1 MNRREV
7 LKTAALAAL
16 ATTVASAYDEKL
28 IVNKTKMKIADPA
41 HPTKAE
47 LKHTPDISVGSKDAA
62 GYTLVEVTVGKEG
75 IIHPSK
81 PDHWIYEIELYADG
95 KPVDKVSLEP
105 VISRGYL
112 GSRVKLDGVKALR
125 AVAKCNLHGE
135 WESTLTLGA

>member
-1 MNRREV
+1 MNRREA
-7 LKTAALAAL
+7 LKTAAIVVMT
-16 ATTVASAYDEKL
+16 TTVASAYTDKQ
-28 IVNKTKMKIADPA
+28 IVNRTKMKIADPA

-47 LKHTPDISVGSKDAA
+47 LKHTPDIIVGSKDAS

-95 KPVDKVSLEP
+95 KLVDRVSLEP

-112 GSRVKLDGVKALR
+112 GSRVKLDGIKHLR
-125 AVAKCNLHGE
+125 AIAKCNLHGE
-135 WESTLTLGA
+135 WESILTLGS

>member
-28 IVNKTKMKIADPA
+28 IVNRTKMKIADPA

-47 LKHTPDISVGSKDAA
+47 LKHTPDITLGSKDAA

-95 KPVDKVSLEP
+95 KLVDKVSLEP

-112 GSRVKLDGVKALR
+112 GSRVKLDGVKALS
-125 AVAKCNLHGE
+125 AVAKCNLHGD
-135 WESTLTLGA
+135 WESTLTL